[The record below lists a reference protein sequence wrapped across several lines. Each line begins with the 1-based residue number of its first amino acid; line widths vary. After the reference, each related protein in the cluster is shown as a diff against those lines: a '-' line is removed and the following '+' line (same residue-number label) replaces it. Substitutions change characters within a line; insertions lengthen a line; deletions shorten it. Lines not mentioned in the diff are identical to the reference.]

1 MGDFW
6 RTTRPRSRTDR
17 ICPECG
23 EPIPAGAI
31 YVRHAGVSDGDMISA
46 FQCEPCD
53 AFAERYLVSL
63 ALSEILN
70 FDEKT
75 YQFGSLLSEAAEFTG
90 YLWSNS
96 IDDQTP
102 AQQRDA
108 MLPLFDQHDEAERK
122 HQEDLRAL
130 RERAQK
136 TPAGRAALQ
145 KEEEGRG

>member
-6 RTTRPRSRTDR
+6 RTTRPKSRTDR
-17 ICPECG
+17 VCPECG

-63 ALSEILN
+63 ALSECLN

-75 YQFGSLLSEAAEFTG
+75 YQFGSLLDEAAEFTG
-90 YLWSNS
+90 YLWSTT
-96 IDDQTP
+96 IDNQTP
-102 AQQRDA
+102 VQRRDA
-108 MLPLFDQHDEAERK
+108 MLPLFDQHDDAERK
-122 HQEDLRAL
+122 YQADQRAL
-130 RERAQK
+130 RAKARELSA
-136 TPAGRAALQ
+136 ARAALQ